1 MVGLMN
7 EFPEME
13 YKPINGMDDGEEL
26 RVPPDIEP
34 REFFLLVMRDHRQP
48 MSRRMRAAEAA
59 APYIHPKLS
68 ATAIL
73 SGDDFANRLEKAI
86 GRSGRVKEVRQLANS
101 ENGHATQADWI
112 ELDGD
117 EAS

>member
-73 SGDDFANRLEKAI
+73 SGGDFAERLEKAI
-86 GRSGRVKEVRQLANS
+86 GRSRPALSYPRK
-101 ENGHATQADWI
+101 NGHSEQAEFI
-112 ELDGD
+112 EVAEGEA